1 MDGEREADAERG
13 FLLDDRISPPPMAL
27 WVLLTFAMGD
37 DIKPLLAVLSLGLS
51 PPGIPLS
58 LSSTKL
64 PLPFRLSES
73 LPVLSPS
80 LPLYAALFAE
90 GAIEGV
96 CPFASM
102 RVTSGMTA
110 LEVRRLLLLLGG

>member
-1 MDGEREADAERG
+1 
-13 FLLDDRISPPPMAL
+13 MAL

-80 LPLYAALFAE
+80 LPLYVALLVE